1 MAVIAIVTVTAAS
14 LVWAQDTRAPDAP
27 RAVSAGS
34 LDGLTAEIRVLRVAI
49 EDASRR
55 RAQTE
60 ALGVYLSAQQSRLV
74 QTASRLDAA
83 AANARAASARVTELG
98 QMVAST

>member
-14 LVWAQDTRAPDAP
+14 LVWAQDTPALDAP
-27 RAVSAGS
+27 QAVSAGS
-34 LDGLTAEIRVLRVAI
+34 LDGLTAEVRASRVAI

-55 RAQTE
+55 HAQAE
-60 ALGVYLSAQQSRLV
+60 ALDVYLSAQQSRLV

-83 AANARAASARVTELG
+83 AAKARAVSARVTELG